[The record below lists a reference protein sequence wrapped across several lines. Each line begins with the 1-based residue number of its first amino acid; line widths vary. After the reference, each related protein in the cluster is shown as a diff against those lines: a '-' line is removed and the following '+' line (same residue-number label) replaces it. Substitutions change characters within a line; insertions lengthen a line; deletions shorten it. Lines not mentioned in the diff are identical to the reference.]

1 MVTDSNNSFAKTIC
15 SICYEDLKPI
25 IEDLQSISICGHVFH
40 ELCLQQ
46 WFEYCSNEK
55 KRSCPVC
62 KQNCS
67 AQNAG
72 RLYFQ
77 SVGDQTESF
86 GDRKAGES
94 GEDPDLLRGEVKSLE
109 GKLSGLNTILEGQMK
124 EIKQLNEELYLYKNE
139 LKKEVKL
146 RTDSMEQKVSIQHLL
161 RSKSEELD
169 ALKLERIK
177 LQDRNMA
184 LAKEL
189 VALKLVSDVNL
200 EEDEIFKLASF
211 GNVAN
216 NKDTVDILRKSLI
229 IRNKS
234 YKELMAKCNQLGQ
247 GEARLC
253 KRLEKAKEKINKLK
267 TRVQEL
273 EMVVEVKD
281 NETLRALKPSKKTN
295 CKGFVAEGIQDN
307 SNTFSTSISTVGPKE
322 QHCVPVYVTGSS
334 TSDRENF
341 SFISAISSKER
352 NRITA
357 LHEQGNGYY
366 TRDEAALNLSTAVH
380 VILDPDSKH
389 QTREA
394 DSTLAKLE
402 AVSDI
407 HGEAKVHKTVN
418 PAGPFGIRTAINIDK
433 SNTLDS
439 ATDEGVAV
447 SLDDIREVQP
457 ILNIRKDSLS
467 PAPLSRPG
475 DVCFSSG
482 LMGPDGTN
490 RYLGRWCKR
499 GKSKGSVDMQG
510 TSASS
515 GDLIAVGSDGR
526 GGRVKVLRSINQ
538 SSLLPALAALVATP
552 VLDGKGNSV
561 SAKKCKYGPKTSNL
575 QSQGCLQIENFF
587 GRASQ

>member
-1 MVTDSNNSFAKTIC
+1 MVTNPNSSFAKTIC

-77 SVGDQTESF
+77 SVGDQTEPS
-86 GDRKAGES
+86 GDRKVGECE
-94 GEDPDLLRGEVKSLE
+94 EDPKLLSGEVKRLE
-109 GKLSGLNTILEGQMK
+109 GKLSGLNTILESQVK
-124 EIKQLNEELYLYKNE
+124 EMNHLNEELYLCKDE

-146 RTDSMEQKVSIQHLL
+146 RAHAMEQKTSIQHLL

-169 ALKLERIK
+169 ALKLERIR

-200 EEDEIFKLASF
+200 EEDEVLKLASF
-211 GNVAN
+211 GNETN
-216 NKDTVDILRKSLI
+216 NKDTVDILRKSLV
-229 IRNKS
+229 IRNKT

-247 GEARLC
+247 GEARSC
-253 KRLEKAKEKINKLK
+253 KKLEKAKEKINKLK
-267 TRVQEL
+267 TRVKEL

-281 NETLRALKPSKKTN
+281 NESLRALKASKKAN
-295 CKGFVAEGIQDN
+295 YKGLVAEDNEDN
-307 SNTFSTSISTVGPKE
+307 SHSLSTSTSSAFQKE
-322 QHCVPVYVTGSS
+322 QHCASVDLTGSS
-334 TSDRENF
+334 ASDREKF
-341 SFISAISSKER
+341 SFMGDKGANSSKECT
-352 NRITA
+352 RITA
-357 LHEQGNGYY
+357 HDKQENAYCA
-366 TRDEAALNLSTAVH
+366 RDESALHVPTAVH
-380 VILDPDSKH
+380 VLLDPDSKH
-389 QTREA
+389 QTRVGESA
-394 DSTLAKLE
+394 LAKSE

-407 HGEAKVHKTVN
+407 HSETKVHKTVN
-418 PAGPFGIRTAINIDK
+418 PSGAFGIRNAINNGK
-433 SNTLDS
+433 GNALDS
-439 ATDEGVAV
+439 ATDEEVIS

-467 PAPLSRPG
+467 LASLSRQG
-475 DVCFSSG
+475 DICFSSG

-499 GKSKGSVDMQG
+499 GQSKGSVAMQG

-515 GDLIAVGSDGR
+515 GNLIAVGSDGR

-538 SSLLPALAALVATP
+538 SL
-552 VLDGKGNSV
+552 LDGKENSA
-561 SAKKCKYGPKTSNL
+561 SAKKCKYGAKTSSL
-575 QSQGCLQIENFF
+575 QSQGCLQIEHFF

>member
-1 MVTDSNNSFAKTIC
+1 MVTNPNNSFAKTIC

-77 SVGDQTESF
+77 SVGDQTEPI
-86 GDRKAGES
+86 GDRKAGECE
-94 GEDPDLLRGEVKSLE
+94 EDPKLLRGEVKRLE
-109 GKLSGLNTILEGQMK
+109 GKLSGLNTILESQVKEMK
-124 EIKQLNEELYLYKNE
+124 HLNEELYLCKDE

-146 RTDSMEQKVSIQHLL
+146 RTHAMEQKASIQHLL

-169 ALKLERIK
+169 ALKLERIR

-200 EEDEIFKLASF
+200 EEDEVLKLASF
-211 GNVAN
+211 GNEAN
-216 NKDTVDILRKSLI
+216 NKDTLDILKKSLV
-229 IRNKS
+229 IRNKT

-247 GEARLC
+247 GEARSC
-253 KRLEKAKEKINKLK
+253 KRLGKAKEKINKLK
-267 TRVQEL
+267 TRVKEL

-281 NETLRALKPSKKTN
+281 NESLRALKASKKAN
-295 CKGFVAEGIQDN
+295 CKGLVAEDIKDN
-307 SNTFSTSISTVGPKE
+307 SNALPASTSCAGQKE
-322 QHCVPVYVTGSS
+322 QHCVSVDLTGSS
-334 TSDRENF
+334 TSDQEKI
-341 SFISAISSKER
+341 SFMGDKGATSSKECT
-352 NRITA
+352 RITA
-357 LHEQGNGYY
+357 LNKQGNAYY
-366 TRDEAALNLSTAVH
+366 ARDEAALNLPTAVH

-389 QTREA
+389 QTRE
-394 DSTLAKLE
+394 SESSLAKSE

-407 HGEAKVHKTVN
+407 HSEAKVHKTVN
-418 PAGPFGIRTAINIDK
+418 PSGPFGIRINNGK
-433 SNTLDS
+433 GNALDS
-439 ATDEGVAV
+439 ATDEEVINLTLAV
-447 SLDDIREVQP
+447 YYDTKP
-457 ILNIRKDSLS
+457 
-467 PAPLSRPG
+467 PG
-475 DVCFSSG
+475 DICFSSG

-499 GKSKGSVDMQG
+499 GQRNGSVAMQG

-515 GDLIAVGSDGR
+515 RDLIAVGSDGR
-526 GGRVKVLRSINQ
+526 GGRVKVLRSMNQ
-538 SSLLPALAALVATP
+538 SL
-552 VLDGKGNSV
+552 LDGKENSV
-561 SAKKCKYGPKTSNL
+561 SAKKCKFGAKTSSL
-575 QSQGCLQIENFF
+575 QSQGCLQIEHFF

>member
-1 MVTDSNNSFAKTIC
+1 MVTNPNSSFAKTIC

-77 SVGDQTESF
+77 SVGDQTEPF
-86 GDRKAGES
+86 GDRKAGECE
-94 GEDPDLLRGEVKSLE
+94 EDPKLLSGEVKRLE
-109 GKLSGLNTILEGQMK
+109 GKLSGLNTILERQVK
-124 EIKQLNEELYLYKNE
+124 EMNHLNEELYLCKDE
-139 LKKEVKL
+139 LKKEFEL
-146 RTDSMEQKVSIQHLL
+146 RTHAMEQKTSIQHLL

-169 ALKLERIK
+169 ALKLERIR

-200 EEDEIFKLASF
+200 EEDEVLKLASF
-211 GNVAN
+211 GNETS
-216 NKDTVDILRKSLI
+216 NKDTVDILRKSLV
-229 IRNKS
+229 IRNKT

-247 GEARLC
+247 GEARSC

-267 TRVQEL
+267 VSIQGSNEL
-273 EMVVEVKD
+273 EMAAEVKD
-281 NETLRALKPSKKTN
+281 NESLRALKASKKAN
-295 CKGFVAEGIQDN
+295 CKGLVAEDIKGN
-307 SNTFSTSISTVGPKE
+307 SNALSTSTSSACQRE
-322 QHCVPVYVTGSS
+322 QQCASVDLTGRS

-341 SFISAISSKER
+341 SFMGDKGANSSKECT
-352 NRITA
+352 RITA
-357 LHEQGNGYY
+357 PNKQENAYCASNEPALH
-366 TRDEAALNLSTAVH
+366 LPTAVY
-380 VILDPDSKH
+380 VILDSDSKH
-389 QTREA
+389 QTIVGESA
-394 DSTLAKLE
+394 LAKSE

-407 HGEAKVHKTVN
+407 HSEAKVHKTVN
-418 PAGPFGIRTAINIDK
+418 PSGAFGIRNAIN
-433 SNTLDS
+433 N
-439 ATDEGVAV
+439 
-447 SLDDIREVQP
+447 
-457 ILNIRKDSLS
+457 
-467 PAPLSRPG
+467 G
-475 DVCFSSG
+475 DLCFSSG

-499 GKSKGSVDMQG
+499 GQSKGSMAMQG
-510 TSASS
+510 TSSSS
-515 GDLIAVGSDGR
+515 GNLIAVGSDGR

-538 SSLLPALAALVATP
+538 SF
-552 VLDGKGNSV
+552 LDGKENSV
-561 SAKKCKYGPKTSNL
+561 SAKKCKYGTKTSSL
-575 QSQGCLQIENFF
+575 QSQGCLQIEHFF